1 MLVPYD
7 GMINLL
13 FKKKEGEREGGR
25 EGGRKTDATGTGRN

>member
-1 MLVPYD
+1 MLAPYD